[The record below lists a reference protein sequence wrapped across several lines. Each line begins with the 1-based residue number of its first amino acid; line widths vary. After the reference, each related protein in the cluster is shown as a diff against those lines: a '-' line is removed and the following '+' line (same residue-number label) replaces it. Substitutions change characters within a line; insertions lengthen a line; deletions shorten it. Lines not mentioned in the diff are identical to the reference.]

1 MDSKKKKLGQ
11 NSREVETA
19 EQKNRKKIVKMMAE
33 LWNKTEDKS
42 KAITK
47 IKTTLEAV
55 SRMYDE
61 KRSHNNL
68 EC

>member
-1 MDSKKKKLGQ
+1 
-11 NSREVETA
+11 
-19 EQKNRKKIVKMMAE
+19 MAE